1 MKFNPKSFIC
11 CRNLT
16 RRWRWSELN
25 QLWTCL
31 LGVKSTWNPR
41 EAWAAW
47 IWIQH
52 CAPFSCSQ
60 TVWTLQPKSDTL
72 NITLSS
78 NIFCC
83 FLWHPSFKRSET
95 SVWLTA
101 CWRFHH
107 VHLEVYRPWLSC
119 FQRYTCPFW
128 CFKKAFGV
136 KPSQLLKIF
145 SQCGNWLN
153 QRPDEKNCCYS
164 FAELFICRM
173 NSSARGHRF
182 VCVVQHFFL
191 KYNLLNEAFKNL
203 QEHWERNNSCD
214 YYDSIPLSLTSQIET
229 KRRHRKFDRF
239 ASCTCERCS
248 GYTNILQA
256 VHLRLTDRQ
265 ICFLMVFHLKLHF
278 ILFLP
283 QLQNKVQTSA
293 LMRCNKRL

>member
-1 MKFNPKSFIC
+1 MISAVLPKMTTNFIFPHLHLRPLTCLTDVEVLSLCAVTIGSWFEPRIAEFDPQRNTNEKSEFNKPALCYSSLYLMLLTL
-11 CRNLT
+11 CRLT

-25 QLWTCL
+25 QLWICL
-31 LGVKSTWNPR
+31 LWVKSTWNPR

-52 CAPFSCSQ
+52 CVPFSCSQ

-128 CFKKAFGV
+128 RFKKVFGV

-191 KYNLLNEAFKNL
+191 KVQFTK
-203 QEHWERNNSCD
+203 W
-214 YYDSIPLSLTSQIET
+214 SI
-229 KRRHRKFDRF
+229 
-239 ASCTCERCS
+239 
-248 GYTNILQA
+248 
-256 VHLRLTDRQ
+256 
-265 ICFLMVFHLKLHF
+265 
-278 ILFLP
+278 
-283 QLQNKVQTSA
+283 
-293 LMRCNKRL
+293 